1 MCVFLHAHLKHT
13 TDATCTGPPGVG
25 KTSLAQ
31 SVSEVLGRPM
41 HRISLG
47 GVRDEGEI
55 RGHRRTYV
63 SAMPGRVVQGLRRC
77 GVADPVLVLDEIDK
91 LGHDSRGDPAAALL
105 EVGCRQRLTVAVH
118 GDCASLV
125 VAIGGMHHRTLP
137 WVYTNGHT
145 PCGACYRC

>member
-1 MCVFLHAHLKHT
+1 M
-13 TDATCTGPPGVG
+13 G

-31 SVSEVLGRPM
+31 SVSDVLGRPM

-63 SAMPGRVVQGLRRC
+63 SAMPGRVIQGLRRC

-105 EVGCRQRLTVAVH
+105 EVCAVGARASI
-118 GDCASLV
+118 GDT
-125 VAIGGMHHRTLP
+125 HHHDHH
-137 WVYTNGHT
+137 HT
-145 PCGACYRC
+145 PP

>member
-1 MCVFLHAHLKHT
+1 MKKPYT
-13 TDATCTGPPGVG
+13 TPATRGPPPTPLFFPGPPGVG

-63 SAMPGRVVQGLRRC
+63 SAMPGRVIQGLRKC

-105 EVGCRQRLTVAVH
+105 EVCP
-118 GDCASLV
+118 V
-125 VAIGGMHHRTLP
+125 VLLSVVLLSVVLWLHWWIVVNAIHVVSDLHTYMH
-137 WVYTNGHT
+137 V
-145 PCGACYRC
+145 